1 MRQIWLLAMA
11 LAMLPNHSL
20 AQEPSDCVLFYEKND
35 NSQGCDTYSEFPPSV
50 LKRDRLH
57 NIGALGSAGRV
68 RTTYVLELL
77 KDENWDVRAE
87 AARTLRLTGETLA
100 VPDLIDAIRPRDW
113 KLTFEAMNSL
123 KKLRAPE
130 ADQILEDVART
141 YWHPAIANAADDLLR
156 GKIAPGQARSIL
168 DGDVMRRFCEA
179 SADQTILPRCSL
191 DKDDPQDIRRFNQEH
206 QDYTQ
211 RFVAD
216 FRNIQIL
223 RDARRLGHSLKTIE
237 GEFTGTDNGE
247 FGGELVFTNG
257 ATRQTILNENILA
270 LAKQGNRIIV
280 VTGLNHMIT
289 DKGYI
294 LEITRGSE
302 DSWEA
307 KRLWRLPGA
316 PSHVLMAPGGTI
328 GLHGSFGSVLYKT
341 DDTLQWLACGESYSC
356 RR

>member
-1 MRQIWLLAMA
+1 MRQVWLLAVA

-20 AQEPSDCVLFYEKND
+20 AQEPSDCVLYFEKND
-35 NSQGCDTYSEFPPSV
+35 NSQGCETYSEFPPSV
-50 LKRDRLH
+50 LKRDRLY

-68 RTTYVLELL
+68 RTPYVLELL

-87 AARTLRLTGETLA
+87 AARTLRLTGETSA
-100 VPDLIDAIRPRDW
+100 VPDLIDAISQRDW

-123 KKLRAPE
+123 KQLQVPE
-130 ADQILEDVART
+130 ADKVIENVART
-141 YWHPAIANAADDLLR
+141 YWHPAIVNAADDRLR

-168 DGDVMRRFCEA
+168 GGDVIKRFCEA
-179 SADQTILPRCSL
+179 RADQTILPRRSL
-191 DKDDPQDIRRFNQEH
+191 DKDAPQDIRRLNQEW

-211 RFVAD
+211 RFVED
-216 FRNIQIL
+216 FRNTPIL
-223 RDARRLGHSLKTIE
+223 RDARPLGHSLKTSE
-237 GEFTGTDNGE
+237 GEFIGTDNGE
-247 FGGELVFTNG
+247 FGGELVFTND
-257 ATRQTILNENILA
+257 ARRQTVLNENILA
-270 LAKQGNRIIV
+270 LAKQGTRVIV
-280 VTGLNHMIT
+280 VTGLNHMMT

-302 DSWEA
+302 GLWEA

-316 PSHVLMAPGGTI
+316 PSHVLMAPDRTI

-341 DDTLQWLACGESYSC
+341 DDTLQWLACGESYS